1 MTPRTLNNLSHP
13 HSQQGLFFIHSC
25 GDDFPKLVL
34 DCTTGTAGKV
44 TWRRARV
51 QRNQMVR
58 TVLRVAVLCA
68 VALAT
73 VSGTSLTKDNFEELS
88 SGKTVFVKFQAPWC
102 SPLHS

>member
-1 MTPRTLNNLSHP
+1 MR
-13 HSQQGLFFIHSC
+13 
-25 GDDFPKLVL
+25 DDFPNFVL
-34 DCTTGTAGKV
+34 ECTSGTPGKV
-44 TWRRARV
+44 TWKRVRV

>member
-1 MTPRTLNNLSHP
+1 MYFSY
-13 HSQQGLFFIHSC
+13 GV
-25 GDDFPKLVL
+25 GEDFAKLVL
-34 DCTTGTAGKV
+34 GCVLLVYWKV
-44 TWRRARV
+44 TWKRVRV
-51 QRNQMVR
+51 QSNQMVR